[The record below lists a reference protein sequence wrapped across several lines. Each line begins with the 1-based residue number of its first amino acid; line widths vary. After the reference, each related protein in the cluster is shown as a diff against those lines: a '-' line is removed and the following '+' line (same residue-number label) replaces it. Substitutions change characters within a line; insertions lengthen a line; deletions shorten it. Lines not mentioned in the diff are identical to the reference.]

1 MNRKRSVVLGGFVSL
16 IGLITVP
23 TLVGAADSSL
33 AGPVLQTLPFPA
45 GFPVDRFLAHWWVFP
60 ASILFSLVALAS
72 GVSGALFFSPFFMLV
87 VGLSPSQAIGA
98 GLLTEVFG
106 MGNGLLN
113 YVRQRVVD
121 YETAKWLLL
130 GAVPAVVAGAFAAH
144 FVPTTLLKLL
154 FGVGLLVLGG
164 FLVYYDPPEECVPGE
179 CEGEYLREKNTGRGE
194 TTIESTDGETFTY
207 DTCWRPPGVGLATAG
222 GFITGL
228 ISAGLPEVTTTQ
240 LIVRCRLPPRVAV
253 ATSVFVLAIA
263 AVAGAVVH
271 ALAATPVWYIIAW
284 SVPGVLIGGTVGTRV
299 GKYVPSEIMEP
310 ALGVVF
316 SIVGVIVLGT
326 ELLA

>member
-1 MNRKRSVVLGGFVSL
+1 MKRSRPLAMSGFVVLVGLSAIQIPDGATIVSIVTATL
-16 IGLITVP
+16 QSVP
-23 TLVGAADSSL
+23 V
-33 AGPVLQTLPFPA
+33 PA
-45 GFPVDRFLAHWWVFP
+45 GFPIDQFRAHWWVFP
-60 ASILFSLVALAS
+60 ASILFSTVALAS
-72 GVSGALFFSPFFMLV
+72 GVSGALFFSPFFMLI

-130 GAVPAVVAGAFAAH
+130 GAIPAVVTGAIAAH
-144 FVPTTLLKLL
+144 YVPTTLLTLT
-154 FGVGLLVLGG
+154 FGIGLLGLGG
-164 FLVYYDPPEECVPGE
+164 FLVYHDSPEKCEPGE
-179 CEGEYLREKNTGRGE
+179 AEGEIFKRKRGSRK
-194 TTIESTDGETFTY
+194 TTIETRDGETFTY
-207 DTCWRPPGVGLATAG
+207 DVCWRLPGVGLASVG

-263 AVAGAVVH
+263 AIAGAAVH
-271 ALAATPVWYIIAW
+271 ALAATPVWYVIAW

-299 GKYVPSEIMEP
+299 GKYVPNELMEP
-310 ALGVVF
+310 ALGIVF
-316 SIVGVIVLGT
+316 AIVGIVV
-326 ELLA
+326 LASEVLV